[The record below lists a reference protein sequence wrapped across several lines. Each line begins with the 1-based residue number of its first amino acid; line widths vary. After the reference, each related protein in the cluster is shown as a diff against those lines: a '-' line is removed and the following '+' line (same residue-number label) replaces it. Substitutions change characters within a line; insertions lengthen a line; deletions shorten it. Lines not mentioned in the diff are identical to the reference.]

1 MMAAAF
7 GSGDAG
13 AFASAALQR
22 TSTRRNQDG
31 DTALIAAS
39 RNGNA
44 AAVKVL
50 LAGGASTVLRNG
62 KRATAADVARDR
74 GFGDLAAPIG
84 SKS

>member
-1 MMAAAF
+1 MV
-7 GSGDAG
+7 SGALVQ
-13 AFASAALQR
+13 SLLQR
-22 TSTRRNQDG
+22 PGDVNATNRDG

-39 RNGNA
+39 RNGNR

-74 GFGDLAAPIG
+74 GFGDLAALIG